1 MIEGRLVLNNANN
14 RYGLFG
20 TDSFEHEGFHCGEVM
35 EVLYHRKWIQTRI
48 EMDWTAQGQFWYLV
62 GTPYYGNL
70 ENVIARIT

>member
-1 MIEGRLVLNNANN
+1 MIEGRLVLNHTNN

-20 TDSFEHEGFHCGEVM
+20 TDHFEYDGFHCGESM
-35 EVLYHRKWIQTRI
+35 EVLYNQKWIQTRM
-48 EMDWTAQGQFWYLV
+48 EMDWTAQGQCWYLV